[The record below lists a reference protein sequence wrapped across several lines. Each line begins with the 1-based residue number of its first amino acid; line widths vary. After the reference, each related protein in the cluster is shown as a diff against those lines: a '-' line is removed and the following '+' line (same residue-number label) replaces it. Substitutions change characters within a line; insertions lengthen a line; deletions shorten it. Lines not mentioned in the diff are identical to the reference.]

1 MAFRSKMLISTSIIA
16 AALATTSFVE
26 SASAQAPTKSV
37 VLNIASLGGQLDKV
51 FKKAFAPFEQE
62 KGITIR
68 WNPSV
73 SAENLAKVVATK
85 ANPEFDV
92 ALVENLSHS
101 IGSARGLWATVDE
114 KVVTNY
120 ADLYPQARP
129 KNNDGVGIGFFLA
142 GLFYRSDE
150 FQKRGWAAP
159 TSWEDLFRPEFCG
172 LIGLQH
178 PNVSYTIHTIIMLA
192 GGDPNRAEKGIERLA
207 KLKDCIPVLEPSA
220 PKLEEKIQ
228 LGEYLVGIHGNIRT
242 VYLIKQGAPVKFTY
256 PKEGT
261 VAAVTIAAP
270 VKNAKNA
277 ALAQEFINWYIR
289 PDVQKQIMEGLYY
302 GPTNR
307 KVEISAE
314 MKSLG
319 VPDSELM
326 KKMITVDDSVIV
338 DKRRDWV
345 RQIERALA
353 R

>member
-1 MAFRSKMLISTSIIA
+1 MAFRSKGLFRASIVA
-16 AALATTSFVE
+16 AALAAAV
-26 SASAQAPTKSV
+26 APAQVSAQQAAEPV
-37 VLNIASLGGQLDKV
+37 VLNVASLGGQLDEV
-51 FKKAFAPFEQE
+51 FKKAFAAFEQE

-73 SAENLAKVVATK
+73 SAENLAKVAATK

-92 ALVENLSHS
+92 ALVENLSHN
-101 IGSARGLWATVDE
+101 IGSAQDLWAKVDE
-114 KVVTNY
+114 TVVTNY

-129 KNNDGVGIGFFLA
+129 GNDDGVGIGFFLA

-150 FQKRGWAAP
+150 FEKRGWAAP

-172 LIGLQH
+172 FLGLQH

-192 GGDPNRAEKGIERLA
+192 GGDPNRAEEGIARLA
-207 KLKDCIPVLEPSA
+207 KLKDCITVLEPSA

-242 VYLIKQGAPVKFTY
+242 VYLIKQGHPVKFTY

-261 VAAVTIAAP
+261 VVGVTMAAP

-277 ALAQEFINWYIR
+277 ALAQEFLNWYLR

-302 GPTNR
+302 GPTNS
-307 KVEISAE
+307 KVEISEE
-314 MKSLG
+314 MRALG

-326 KKMITVDDSVIV
+326 KKMIAVDDSVIV
-338 DKRRDWV
+338 GKRRDWV
-345 RQIERALA
+345 RQTERALA